1 MFAVPVRSESMKR
14 VVLFLIAAS
23 TATAAFAQGESPVS
37 AIDVSAI
44 DAPPAS
50 AESAAPRQMKGP
62 VHIRFRKAS
71 DINLVAG
78 SDMAEVQRE
87 VAYHA
92 ATRTEHAD

>member
-23 TATAAFAQGESPVS
+23 TATAAFAQGESP
-37 AIDVSAI
+37 VSAI

>member
-23 TATAAFAQGESPVS
+23 MATAAFAQGESRG
-37 AIDVSAI
+37 SAI

-50 AESAAPRQMKGP
+50 TESAVPRQMKGP

-87 VAYHA
+87 VAYHV